1 MKASIQKAQILIE
14 AFPFIRQW
22 YGATVVV
29 KYGGSTRSTGSARPG
44 DSDLENTLQDIVLMK
59 FVGMRPVVVHGGG
72 KDITRLTE
80 KLGIHSQFVD
90 GLRVTDLPTME
101 VVEMVLGGKINK
113 ELVSTI
119 QGLGGQA
126 VGLSGKDGGLLEATR
141 VTSKTGKDIG
151 FVGKVSKVNTALLDI
166 LDKEQFIPVIAPL
179 GLGKDG
185 KTYNVNADEAA
196 GAIAGALKAEK
207 LVFLTDVPGICK
219 KKDDPK
225 TLFSTIK
232 TTEVNKLVK
241 KGVISGGMIPK
252 VEACLHAL
260 KAGVR
265 KTHIIDG
272 TLPHA
277 LLLEIFTPEGIGT
290 ELIP

>member
-1 MKASIQKAQILIE
+1 MKKSIQKAQILIE
-14 AFPFIRQW
+14 AFPYIRQW
-22 YGATVVV
+22 YGSTVVV
-29 KYGGSTRSTGSARPG
+29 KYGGSTRSGAEE
-44 DSDLENTLQDIVLMK
+44 LKNTLQDIVLMK

-72 KDITRLTE
+72 KDITTLTE
-80 KLGIHSQFVD
+80 KMGIRSQFVD

-119 QGLGGQA
+119 QQLGGQA
-126 VGLSGKDGGLLEATR
+126 VGLSGKDGNMLQATR
-141 VTSKTGKDIG
+141 MKSKTGKDIG
-151 FVGKVSKVNTALLDI
+151 FVGRVSKVNTSILDI

-179 GLGKDG
+179 GLGADG

-196 GAIAGALKAEK
+196 GAIAAALKAEK

-225 TLFSTIK
+225 SLLSSVKAKDVAKLIK
-232 TTEVNKLVK
+232 S
-241 KGVISGGMIPK
+241 GVISGGMIPK
-252 VEACLHAL
+252 VEACLHAV
-260 KAGVR
+260 KSGVH

-277 LLLEIFTPEGIGT
+277 LLLEIFTPQGVGT
-290 ELIP
+290 EIVP

>member
-1 MKASIQKAQILIE
+1 LKESIQKAQILIE
-14 AFPFIRQW
+14 AFPYIRQW

-29 KYGGSTRSTGSARPG
+29 KYGGSTRSGAEE
-44 DSDLENTLQDIVLMK
+44 LKNTLQDIVLMK

-72 KDITRLTE
+72 KDITTLTE
-80 KLGIHSQFVD
+80 KMGIKSRFVD

-119 QGLGGQA
+119 QQLGGQA
-126 VGLSGKDGGLLEATR
+126 VGLSGKDGNMLQATR
-141 VTSKTGKDIG
+141 MKSKTGKDIG
-151 FVGKVSKVNTALLDI
+151 FVGKVSKVNTSILDL

-179 GLGKDG
+179 GLGADG

-196 GAIAGALKAEK
+196 GAIAAALKAEK

-225 TLFSTIK
+225 TLLSSVKAKDVAKLIK
-232 TTEVNKLVK
+232 S
-241 KGVISGGMIPK
+241 GVISGGMIPK
-252 VEACLHAL
+252 VEACLHAV
-260 KAGVR
+260 KSGVH

-277 LLLEIFTPEGIGT
+277 LLLEIFTPQGVGT
-290 ELIP
+290 EIVP

>member
-1 MKASIQKAQILIE
+1 LKESIQKAQILIE
-14 AFPFIRQW
+14 AFPYIRQW

-29 KYGGSTRSTGSARPG
+29 KYGGSTRSGAEE
-44 DSDLENTLQDIVLMK
+44 LKNTLQDIVLMK

-72 KDITRLTE
+72 KDITTLTE
-80 KLGIHSQFVD
+80 KMGIRSQFVD

-119 QGLGGQA
+119 QQLGGQA
-126 VGLSGKDGGLLEATR
+126 VGLSGKDGNMLQAAR
-141 VTSKTGKDIG
+141 MKSKTGKDIG
-151 FVGKVSKVNTALLDI
+151 YVGKVSKVNTSILDL

-179 GLGKDG
+179 GMGADG

-196 GAIAGALKAEK
+196 GAIAAALKAEK

-225 TLFSTIK
+225 TLLSTVKVKEVAKLIK
-232 TTEVNKLVK
+232 S
-241 KGVISGGMIPK
+241 GVISGGMIPK
-252 VEACLHAL
+252 VEACLHAV
-260 KAGVR
+260 KSGVH
-265 KTHIIDG
+265 KTHIING

-277 LLLEIFTPEGIGT
+277 LLLEIFTPQGVGT
-290 ELIP
+290 EIVP

>member
-1 MKASIQKAQILIE
+1 MKDPVQKAQILIE
-14 AFPFIRQW
+14 AFPYIRQW

-29 KYGGSTRSTGSARPG
+29 KYGGSTRSGAEE
-44 DSDLENTLQDIVLMK
+44 LKNTLQDIVLMK

-72 KDITRLTE
+72 KDITALTE
-80 KLGIHSQFVD
+80 KMGIRSQFVD

-119 QGLGGQA
+119 QQLGGQA
-126 VGLSGKDGGLLEATR
+126 VGLSGKDGAMLQATR
-141 VTSKTGKDIG
+141 VKSKTGKDIG
-151 FVGKVSKVNTALLDI
+151 YVGRVSKVNTSILDL

-179 GLGKDG
+179 GLGADG

-196 GAIAGALKAEK
+196 GAIAGALRAEK
-207 LVFLTDVPGICK
+207 LVFLTDVPGIYRK
-219 KKDDPK
+219 KNDPK
-225 TLFSTIK
+225 SLLSSVKIK
-232 TTEVNKLVK
+232 EIGKLIK
-241 KGVISGGMIPK
+241 SGVISGGMIPK
-252 VEACLHAL
+252 VEACLHAV
-260 KAGVR
+260 KSGVH

-277 LLLEIFTPEGIGT
+277 LLLEIFTPQGVGT
-290 ELIP
+290 EIVP

>member
-1 MKASIQKAQILIE
+1 LRDSAYKAQILIE
-14 AFPFIRQW
+14 AFPYIRKW
-22 YGATVVV
+22 FGATVVV
-29 KYGGSTRSTGSARPG
+29 KYGGSTRSG
-44 DSDLENTLQDIVLMK
+44 DAELKNTLQDIVLMK
-59 FVGMRPVVVHGGG
+59 FVGMRPVVIHGGG

-119 QGLGGQA
+119 QQLGGQA
-126 VGLSGKDGGLLEATR
+126 VGLSGKDGGMLEASR
-141 VTSKTGKDIG
+141 VTSKSGKDIG
-151 FVGKVSKVNTALLDI
+151 FVGRVSKVNTAILDI
-166 LDKEQFIPVIAPL
+166 LDKEAFIPVIAPL

-219 KKDDPK
+219 KKEDPK
-225 TLFSTIK
+225 SLYSTIQVS
-232 TTEVNKLVK
+232 EVPKLIK
-241 KGVISGGMIPK
+241 KCIISGGMIPK

-260 KAGVR
+260 KAGVS

-272 TLPHA
+272 TQPHA

>member
-1 MKASIQKAQILIE
+1 MKDPVQKAQILIE
-14 AFPFIRQW
+14 AFPYIRQW

-29 KYGGSTRSTGSARPG
+29 KYGGSTRSGAEE
-44 DSDLENTLQDIVLMK
+44 LKNTLQDIVLMK

-72 KDITRLTE
+72 KDITTLTE
-80 KLGIHSQFVD
+80 KMGIRSQFVD

-113 ELVSTI
+113 ELVSVI
-119 QGLGGQA
+119 QQLGGQA
-126 VGLSGKDGGLLEATR
+126 VGLSGKDGAMLQATR
-141 VTSKTGKDIG
+141 VKSKTGKDIG
-151 FVGKVSKVNTALLDI
+151 YVGRVSKVNTSILDL

-179 GLGKDG
+179 GLGADG

-207 LVFLTDVPGICK
+207 LVFLTDVPGICRK
-219 KKDDPK
+219 KNDPK
-225 TLFSTIK
+225 SLLSSVKVKEIAKLIK
-232 TTEVNKLVK
+232 S
-241 KGVISGGMIPK
+241 GVISGGMIPK
-252 VEACLHAL
+252 VEACLHAV
-260 KAGVR
+260 KSGVH

-277 LLLEIFTPEGIGT
+277 LLLEIFTPQGVGT
-290 ELIP
+290 EIVP

>member
-1 MKASIQKAQILIE
+1 M
-14 AFPFIRQW
+14 
-22 YGATVVV
+22 VV
-29 KYGGSTRSTGSARPG
+29 KYGGSTRSGAEELKT
-44 DSDLENTLQDIVLMK
+44 TLQDIVLMK

-80 KLGIHSQFVD
+80 KLGIHSKFVD

-113 ELVSTI
+113 ELVSVI
-119 QGLGGQA
+119 HQLGGAA
-126 VGLSGKDGGLLEATR
+126 VGLSGKDGAMLEASR
-141 VTSKTGKDIG
+141 IKSKSGKDIG
-151 FVGKVSKVNTALLDI
+151 FVGKVARVNTAVLETLDR
-166 LDKEQFIPVIAPL
+166 EQFIPVIAPL

-185 KTYNVNADEAA
+185 HTYNVNADEAA

-219 KKDDPK
+219 KKEDPK
-225 TLFSTIK
+225 TLLSTLK
-232 TTEVNKLVK
+232 VREVPKLMK
-241 KGVISGGMIPK
+241 NGVISGGMIPK

-260 KAGVR
+260 KSGVH

-272 TLPHA
+272 TLSHA
-277 LLLEIFTPEGIGT
+277 LLLEIFTPQGVGT
-290 ELIP
+290 EIVP

>member
-1 MKASIQKAQILIE
+1 MKESIQKAQILIE
-14 AFPFIRQW
+14 AFPYIRKW

-29 KYGGSTRSTGSARPG
+29 KYGGSTRSGEDGLKS
-44 DSDLENTLQDIVLMK
+44 TLQDIVLMK

-80 KLGIHSQFVD
+80 KLGIRSQFVD

-113 ELVSTI
+113 ELVSMVH
-119 QGLGGQA
+119 QLGGQA
-126 VGLSGKDGGLLEATR
+126 VGLSGKDGAMLEATR
-141 VTSKTGKDIG
+141 VTSKSGKDIG
-151 FVGKVSKVNTALLDI
+151 FVGKVSKVNTAILETLDR
-166 LDKEQFIPVIAPL
+166 EQFIPIIAPL
-179 GLGKDG
+179 GMGKDG

-207 LVFLTDVPGICK
+207 LVFLTDVPGLCK
-219 KKDDPK
+219 KKEDPK
-225 TLFSTIK
+225 TLISTLK
-232 TTEVNKLVK
+232 AREVPKLVK
-241 KGVISGGMIPK
+241 SGVIAGGMVPK
-252 VEACLHAL
+252 IEACLRAL

-265 KTHIIDG
+265 KTHIING

-277 LLLEIFTPEGIGT
+277 LLLEIFTPQGVGT
-290 ELIP
+290 EIIPG

>member
-1 MKASIQKAQILIE
+1 LKESIQKAQILIE
-14 AFPFIRQW
+14 AFPYIRQW

-29 KYGGSTRSTGSARPG
+29 KYGGSTRAGADELKS
-44 DSDLENTLQDIVLMK
+44 TLQDIVLMK

-72 KDITRLTE
+72 KDITRVTE
-80 KLGIHSQFVD
+80 KLGIKSRFVD
-90 GLRVTDLPTME
+90 GLRVTDLSTVE

-119 QGLGGQA
+119 QQLGGQA
-126 VGLSGKDGGLLEATR
+126 VGLSGKDGAMLQATR
-141 VTSKTGKDIG
+141 MRSKSGKDIG
-151 FVGKVSKVNTALLDI
+151 YVGKVSKVNTAVLDI

-179 GLGKDG
+179 GLGADG

-207 LVFLTDVPGICK
+207 LVFLTDVPGICR

-225 TLFSTIK
+225 TLLST
-232 TTEVNKLVK
+232 VK
-241 KGVISGGMIPK
+241 AKDVSKFLKSGVISGGMIPK
-252 VEACLHAL
+252 VEACLYAV
-260 KAGVR
+260 KSGVH

-277 LLLEIFTPEGIGT
+277 LLLEIFTPQGVGT
-290 ELIP
+290 EIIP

>member
-1 MKASIQKAQILIE
+1 LKDPIQKAQILIE
-14 AFPFIRQW
+14 AFPYIRQW

-29 KYGGSTRSTGSARPG
+29 KYGGSTRSGAEE
-44 DSDLENTLQDIVLMK
+44 LKNTLQDIVLMK

-72 KDITRLTE
+72 KDITALTE
-80 KLGIHSQFVD
+80 KMGIRSQFVD

-119 QGLGGQA
+119 QQLGGQA
-126 VGLSGKDGGLLEATR
+126 VGLSGKDGAMLQATR
-141 VTSKTGKDIG
+141 VKSKTGKDIG
-151 FVGKVSKVNTALLDI
+151 YVGRVSKVNTSILDL

-179 GLGKDG
+179 GLGADG

-207 LVFLTDVPGICK
+207 LVFLTDVPGICR

-225 TLFSTIK
+225 SLLSSVKVRDVAKLIK
-232 TTEVNKLVK
+232 S
-241 KGVISGGMIPK
+241 GVIFGGMIPK
-252 VEACLHAL
+252 VEACLQAV
-260 KAGVR
+260 KSGVH
-265 KTHIIDG
+265 KTHIING

-277 LLLEIFTPEGIGT
+277 LLLEIFTPQGVGT
-290 ELIP
+290 EIVP

>member
-1 MKASIQKAQILIE
+1 LKDPVQKAQILIE
-14 AFPFIRQW
+14 AFPYIRQW

-29 KYGGSTRSTGSARPG
+29 KYGGSTRSGAEE
-44 DSDLENTLQDIVLMK
+44 LKNTLQDIVLMK

-72 KDITRLTE
+72 KDITALTE
-80 KLGIHSQFVD
+80 KMGIRSQFVD

-119 QGLGGQA
+119 QQLGGQA
-126 VGLSGKDGGLLEATR
+126 VGLSGKDGAMLQATR
-141 VTSKTGKDIG
+141 VKSKTGKDIG
-151 FVGKVSKVNTALLDI
+151 YVGRVSKVNTSILDL

-179 GLGKDG
+179 GLGADG

-207 LVFLTDVPGICK
+207 LVFLTDVPGICRK
-219 KKDDPK
+219 KNDPK
-225 TLFSTIK
+225 SLLSSVKIK
-232 TTEVNKLVK
+232 EIGKLIK
-241 KGVISGGMIPK
+241 SGVISGGMIPK
-252 VEACLHAL
+252 VEACLHAV
-260 KAGVR
+260 KSGVH

-277 LLLEIFTPEGIGT
+277 LLLEIFTPQGVGT
-290 ELIP
+290 EIVP